1 MFTKLYKKF
10 MNQHLIIQRSHMNI
24 LISGGTGFI
33 GYHLIRS
40 LIQKGHTV
48 TCIIRPSSNIEKL
61 KCFDVQYVL
70 SDEVK
75 KGRVDFY
82 QFDIVYHLASIRH
95 KWGTS
100 WNEYIRSGQEY
111 TEMLLKSSIGKITQF
126 IFCSSVAVYGYTDKL
141 PISESSEKNPHN
153 LYGKMK
159 LECENLITSYNKKY
173 DLPYTILRPSIVY
186 GENDP
191 QGMMT
196 RLIKMIYDNSYRTI
210 GNGYNRIQCVYIE
223 DFVDIMEKIGT
234 SLAPT
239 NDGFIVS
246 YKYPIIINDLV
257 KLIRNELHK
266 KVILDIKIPI
276 LFARFSA
283 LIIEKAY
290 QVGIRLTGSEPI
302 IAREKVDTMVKDVV
316 YDISKI
322 ENVCGFLPE
331 FSYERGIYRLI
342 QTLIQENKWKV

>member
-10 MNQHLIIQRSHMNI
+10 MNQHLIIQRSNMNI

-33 GYHLIRS
+33 GYHLIRR

-48 TCIIRPSSNIEKL
+48 TCIIRPNSNIEKL
-61 KCFDVQYVL
+61 KCFDVQYIL

-100 WNEYIRSGQEY
+100 WNEYIQSGQEY

-141 PISESSEKNPHN
+141 PISESSEKNPQN

-186 GENDP
+186 GENDL

-196 RLIKMIYDNSYRTI
+196 RLIKMIHNGTYHTI
-210 GNGYNRIQCVYIE
+210 GNGNNRIQCVYID
-223 DFVDIMEKIGT
+223 DFVDILEKIGT
-234 SLAPT
+234 NFHPT
-239 NDGFIVS
+239 NNDFIVS
-246 YKYPIIINDLV
+246 YKYPITINDLV

-276 LFARFSA
+276 LFARLFA
-283 LIIEKAY
+283 MIIEKAY
-290 QVGIRLTGSEPI
+290 QVGIKITGNEPI
-302 IAREKVDTMVKDVV
+302 IAQEKVDTMVKDVV

-322 ENVCGFLPE
+322 ENAYDFFPT
-331 FSYERGIYRLI
+331 FSYRHGINRLI
-342 QTLIQENKWKV
+342 NSLL